1 MRLAPLLCTILL
13 VLAGVGLRGQH
24 TFNKRFFTQEEPCKR
39 ALTFRAS
46 SVFDHLLGLKHAC
59 IAEKLDVI

>member
-1 MRLAPLLCTILL
+1 L